1 MHYDAFNTAI
11 IEAEAILNRRPLT
24 HISTDSRDT
33 EAITP
38 NHLLSPSTA
47 HLQGQPR
54 VESTPTSDG
63 ESTRKSWRRAQN
75 RVDAFWKTFKRD
87 YLSLL
92 HSRPKWRKTKENLK
106 NGDLVI
112 LVDDTMDRHHW
123 KLGRITGTPQSDYHV
138 RKVEVRRGDGKIVT
152 RDRVKIVKLEMD
164 E

>member
-54 VESTPTSDG
+54 VESTPISDG
-63 ESTRKSWRRAQN
+63 KNNTEIVEAGAEQGRRLLENFQTRLPIATSFSPKMEK
-75 RVDAFWKTFKRD
+75 DKGEFK
-87 YLSLL
+87 
-92 HSRPKWRKTKENLK
+92 KW
-106 NGDLVI
+106 
-112 LVDDTMDRHHW
+112 
-123 KLGRITGTPQSDYHV
+123 
-138 RKVEVRRGDGKIVT
+138 
-152 RDRVKIVKLEMD
+152 
-164 E
+164 